1 MVKKLFKKSL
11 RNEKVLYLFWGV
23 MTTIV
28 TILSFW
34 SLNKVIDQYLV
45 TSTVSTI
52 IGIIFAYF
60 VNSQYVFKVKH
71 TNYKTKIKEFYNFLL
86 SRVGSLIFEI
96 ILMVILVQ
104 YLKINE
110 TISKIFATFMVVL
123 INYVLMKF
131 FIFKR

>member
-1 MVKKLFKKSL
+1 
-11 RNEKVLYLFWGV
+11 

-45 TSTVSTI
+45 TSIVSTI

-110 TISKIFATFMVVL
+110 PISKIFATLMVVL